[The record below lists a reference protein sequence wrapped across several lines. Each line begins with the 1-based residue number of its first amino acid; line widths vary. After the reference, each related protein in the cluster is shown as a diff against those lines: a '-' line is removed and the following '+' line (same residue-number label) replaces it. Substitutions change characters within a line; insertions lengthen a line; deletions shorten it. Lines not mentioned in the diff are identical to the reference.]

1 MTCGHAGRNDTP
13 PTLRTHNTCS
23 GRSARLAETSN
34 ATIGRVAQHGPD
46 SRALPPS
53 AGFARRDAFGV
64 EPSGNLADAEAIHR
78 VHLIDA
84 LDHASLGFKHNV
96 CGRRHVGL
104 ADIAVAI
111 RSPTH
116 HADFTG
122 LSPVS
127 FAAARPLQDLR
138 SFVLRDHP

>member
-84 LDHASLGFKHNV
+84 LDHRSEEHTSELQSLRHLV
-96 CGRRHVGL
+96 CRL
-104 ADIAVAI
+104 
-111 RSPTH
+111 
-116 HADFTG
+116 
-122 LSPVS
+122 L
-127 FAAARPLQDLR
+127 LE
-138 SFVLRDHP
+138 